1 MFHCFEVRALD
12 YPKLQKGRILFLIAL
27 HNNRMAVINEFN
39 NLTVLKLPF
48 SKPIVNINI
57 PFNTNL
63 GLFSDA
69 KSKIG
74 DAEYIYICK
83 KFIVSNYQRI

>member
-39 NLTVLKLPF
+39 NLIVLKLPF
-48 SKPIVNINI
+48 SKPIVNINL
-57 PFNTNL
+57 PFKPRKVAAIKSN
-63 GLFSDA
+63 GLLIFS
-69 KSKIG
+69 
-74 DAEYIYICK
+74 AEARALY
-83 KFIVSNYQRI
+83 